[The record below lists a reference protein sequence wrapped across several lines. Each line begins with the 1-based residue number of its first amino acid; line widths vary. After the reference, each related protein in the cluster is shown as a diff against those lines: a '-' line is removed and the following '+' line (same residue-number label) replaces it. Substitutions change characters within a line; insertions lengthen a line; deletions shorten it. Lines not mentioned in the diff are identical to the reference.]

1 MWAVPEKL
9 AVILSSDVF
18 GGETFPRDTLGE
30 AVETVQELVRSSIE
44 HCQTDRI
51 ARRVTVEIEPDSDP
65 GGRIVLLA
73 AEGMAELEG
82 LDWVRDAAEDEVR
95 AYQER
100 HQLTQEE
107 YRRVIVDRTGRPY
120 WPVTLLDNAPEIAVE
135 KAATYARV
143 RSLIG

>member
-1 MWAVPEKL
+1 MVRPWKR
-9 AVILSSDVF
+9 SRNWSDRVSNTARLTELH
-18 GGETFPRDTLGE
+18 GELRS
-30 AVETVQELVRSSIE
+30 RSS
-44 HCQTDRI
+44 QTATLVS
-51 ARRVTVEIEPDSDP
+51 AR
-65 GGRIVLLA
+65 RIVLVA